1 MLSFNNNSNHI
12 ISHSG
17 NRAASYSHSNH
28 RNINE
33 EYKLYN
39 SNNNSNNNNNNSN
52 HTISHS
58 GNRAAS
64 YNHSNVCRGVHRV
77 TDLDKFP
84 VRVSKD
90 EAPTP
95 LPLFGLVI

>member
-1 MLSFNNNSNHI
+1 MQMLSFNNNSNHI
-12 ISHSG
+12 IRHSG

-39 SNNNSNNNNNNSN
+39 SNNNNNNNSN
-52 HTISHS
+52 YTINHS

-64 YNHSNVCRGVHRV
+64 YSHSNV
-77 TDLDKFP
+77 
-84 VRVSKD
+84 
-90 EAPTP
+90 
-95 LPLFGLVI
+95 